1 MYKTAAK
8 QKLRIAT
15 VKGALSVEQ
24 LWDLSLTEIDALAV
38 SLEKEHQESGK
49 KSFLTSRSEKDKTVK
64 LKFDIV
70 LDILNTKVDEAE
82 VLQQKK
88 ARKERNQ
95 KILSLIEEKKDETLK
110 SKSVKQLESLLEED

>member
-95 KILSLIEEKKDETLK
+95 KILSLIEEKKDETSK